1 MAGSIGENVTR
12 IAPFCNKRKLRIALP
27 IILCY
32 IEPGAPGRS
41 IVRKSA
47 DCAQLPSHSESSMSD
62 FCKKIES
69 VSEGI
74 KPGANPETAAPL
86 LEALAEFN
94 KSHILGSDLL
104 KNANQTAKQMHEK
117 GVYGEK
123 AATGLPGSSGW
134 IQQSDGK
141 PNALEIVEG
150 DRTESMRLDKNGEP
164 VLNIVSQS
172 CDSGKKSIQS
182 AFFIKDGKQVLSSVS
197 IVPDLEIIVDQ
208 TGKPQKIKSY

>member
-1 MAGSIGENVTR
+1 MHFKQTYPPSQ
-12 IAPFCNKRKLRIALP
+12 PFRQQAELRIALP

-32 IEPGAPGRS
+32 IEPGTRGRS

-104 KNANQTAKQMHEK
+104 KNADQTAKQMHEK
-117 GVYGEK
+117 GRLWRK
-123 AATGLPGSSGW
+123 SSHRSPR
-134 IQQSDGK
+134 QQRMDT
-141 PNALEIVEG
+141 
-150 DRTESMRLDKNGEP
+150 TE
-164 VLNIVSQS
+164 
-172 CDSGKKSIQS
+172 
-182 AFFIKDGKQVLSSVS
+182 
-197 IVPDLEIIVDQ
+197 
-208 TGKPQKIKSY
+208 

>member
-1 MAGSIGENVTR
+1 
-12 IAPFCNKRKLRIALP
+12 
-27 IILCY
+27 
-32 IEPGAPGRS
+32 
-41 IVRKSA
+41 
-47 DCAQLPSHSESSMSD
+47 MSD

-69 VSEGI
+69 VSGGI
-74 KPGANPETAAPL
+74 RPGANPETAAPL

-123 AATGLPGSSGW
+123 AATGIAGGSGW

-172 CDSGKKSIQS
+172 CESGKKSIQS
-182 AFFIKDGKQVLSSVS
+182 AFFIKDGIQVLSSVS
-197 IVPDLEIIVDQ
+197 IVPELEIIVDQ